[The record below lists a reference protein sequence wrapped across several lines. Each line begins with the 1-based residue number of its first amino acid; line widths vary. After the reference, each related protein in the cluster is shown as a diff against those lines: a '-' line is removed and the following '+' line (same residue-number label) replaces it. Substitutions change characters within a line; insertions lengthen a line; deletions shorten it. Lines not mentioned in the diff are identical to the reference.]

1 MNDVLLNFCGLSGA
15 KVYIHIVDLFK
26 TFQTIT
32 SIYYLLA
39 NIGFDPA
46 ENEPFKDTFEFPITC
61 HFVDM

>member
-15 KVYIHIVDLFK
+15 KVYIHIVDLVK

-39 NIGFDPA
+39 KFDLGTA
-46 ENEPFKDTFEFPITC
+46 ENGPLKVCQKLAIS
-61 HFVDM
+61 